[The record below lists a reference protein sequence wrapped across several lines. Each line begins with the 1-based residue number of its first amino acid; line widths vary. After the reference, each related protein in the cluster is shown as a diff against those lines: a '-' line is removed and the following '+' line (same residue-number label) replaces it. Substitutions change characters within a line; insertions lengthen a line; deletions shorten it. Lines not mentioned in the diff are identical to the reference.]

1 MKGGSRVQAAAGA
14 PAVAEVTA
22 AATVAAARA
31 AAATTLAAAAARTAA
46 DAARTESR
54 RSEVPQRS
62 RRWRACSVNGCFEP
76 CLDLVSQRG
85 GLVGQRAGRRRGA
98 AAGLARQRR
107 ARGHRDGDRIRAA
120 GDGGLQSISESDPAI
135 LDEFRRYGLER

>member
-31 AAATTLAAAAARTAA
+31 AAATTPAAAGARTAA
-46 DAARTESR
+46 DAPRTASR
-54 RSEVPQRS
+54 RSEVPQRC
-62 RRWRACSVNGCFEP
+62 RRRRACSVNACFEP

-85 GLVGQRAGRRRGA
+85 GLVGQRAGRRGGA
-98 AAGLARQRR
+98 AAAL
-107 ARGHRDGDRIRAA
+107 ARGHRNGDRIRAT
-120 GDGGLQSISESDPAI
+120 GDGGLQSISESNPAI
-135 LDEFRRYGLER
+135 LDEFRWYGLE